1 MCSITAST
9 RRGLTYLDLLAMI
22 SSMVMIAAVAA
33 PGIGRARERSFRIQC
48 ASNLRMIGQGMIM
61 YAEDNKGAYPRVRYD
76 AKDDAKLNY
85 YTASDSED
93 PFAENGPE
101 INDVTAAMFL
111 LIRNAD
117 LNPSVFL
124 CPALYYQRLS
134 DAGKVQFDKD
144 NPAPRAADD
153 ASRIQLPEPKWTI
166 SKMSNF
172 PSPESLHYS
181 IAYPYPPAAS
191 IKVGYKYNTGVV
203 ADFALAADTNP
214 GSDELLK
221 VLWGSPEELLRKA
234 NSLNHAG
241 DGQNVLFNDGHMEW
255 CTRPFNG
262 AAPGPNTVPDNIY
275 TYGRC
280 TQTQG
285 GDGIIGPPAWALDT
299 VLLPTADQKPTKQ
312 PAK

>member
-9 RRGLTYLDLLAMI
+9 RRGLTYLDLLALI
-22 SSMVMIAAVAA
+22 CSMVMLAAVAA
-33 PGIGRARERSFRIQC
+33 PGIGRLRERNCRVIC
-48 ASNLRMIGQGMIM
+48 ASHLRQIAMGMM
-61 YAEDNKGAYPRVRYD
+61 LYANDNKGAYPRVRYD

-93 PFAENGPE
+93 PFAKNGPE

-144 NPAPRAADD
+144 NPVPGAEDG
-153 ASRIQLPEPKWTI
+153 SRGIQLPEPKWTI

-203 ADFALAADTNP
+203 ADFVIAADTNP

-221 VLWGSPEELLRKA
+221 VLWGSPEDLLRKA
-234 NSLNHAG
+234 NSPNHGG
-241 DGQNVLFNDGHMEW
+241 DGQNVLFNDGHVEW
-255 CTRPFNG
+255 CTSPFMG
-262 AAPGPNTVPDNIY
+262 AGLGPNPVPDNIY

-280 TQTQG
+280 TATKG

-299 VLLPTADQKPTKQ
+299 VLLPTADQKPTK
-312 PAK
+312 PAAK